1 MGKMN
6 NQRPSRNEQ
15 RTANRNNRQS
25 DGKYWII
32 GSVIVLAL
40 VSIYLFSRNEH
51 KDKLSA
57 EQSITAQ
64 QDSMLT
70 EDDNTQEQIRDPRTI
85 HMDKGENGLYYVPIR
100 VNGQEL
106 KFIFDTGA
114 SSICISSLEANLL
127 LKQGQISED
136 DILGDVQ
143 SSIADGSIVHATH
156 INLREVELAG
166 VTLHDVDAIV
176 SDNDSAPLLLG
187 QSAMSRFGSFKVDYK
202 KQTITFE

>member
-1 MGKMN
+1 MN

-57 EQSITAQ
+57 EQSITTQ

-70 EDDNTQEQIRDPRTI
+70 EDDNTQEQIQGPRTI
-85 HMDKGENGLYYVPIR
+85 HMRKGENGLYYVPIR

-187 QSAMSRFGSFKVDYK
+187 QSAMSRFGAFKVDYK
-202 KQTITFE
+202 KQTITVE

>member
-32 GSVIVLAL
+32 GSVVVLAL

-51 KDKLSA
+51 KDRLSA
-57 EQSITAQ
+57 QQTSTAQ

-70 EDDNTQEQIRDPRTI
+70 EDDKGQEQIRSPRTI
-85 HMDKGENGLYYVPIR
+85 HMRKGDGGVYYVPMR

-106 KFIFDTGA
+106 EFIFDTGA
-114 SSICISSLEANLL
+114 SSICISRLEAALL
-127 LKQGQISED
+127 LKQGRISAEDQIGESQAT
-136 DILGDVQ
+136 L
-143 SSIADGSIVHATH
+143 ADGSTDHGTR

-166 VTLHDVDAIV
+166 VTLRDVEADI
-176 SDNDSAPLLLG
+176 SDNTSAPLLLG

>member
-1 MGKMN
+1 MGKTN

-51 KDKLSA
+51 KDRLSA
-57 EQSITAQ
+57 QQTSTAQ

-70 EDDNTQEQIRDPRTI
+70 EDDKGQEQIQGSRTI
-85 HMDKGENGLYYVPIR
+85 HMRKGEDGVYYVPMR

-106 KFIFDTGA
+106 EFVFDTGA
-114 SSICISSLEANLL
+114 SSIYIYRLEAALL
-127 LKQGQISED
+127 LKQGRISAED
-136 DILGDVQ
+136 KTGESQ
-143 SSIADGSIVHATH
+143 ATIADGSTVHGTR

-166 VTLHDVDAIV
+166 VTLHDVEADI

-187 QSAMSRFGSFKVDYK
+187 QSAMSRFGAFKVDYK

>member
-51 KDKLSA
+51 KDRLSA
-57 EQSITAQ
+57 QQTSTAQ

-70 EDDNTQEQIRDPRTI
+70 EDDNTQEQIRGPRTI
-85 HMDKGENGLYYVPIR
+85 HMRKEEPGEYYVPMR

-106 KFIFDTGA
+106 EFIFDTGA
-114 SSICISSLEANLL
+114 SSICISRLEAALL
-127 LKQGQISED
+127 LKQGKISKD
-136 DILGDVQ
+136 DIIGESQTIL
-143 SSIADGSIVHATH
+143 ADGSTDHGTR

-166 VTLHDVDAIV
+166 VILRDVEAYI
-176 SDNDSAPLLLG
+176 SDNDSAALLLG
-187 QSAMSRFGSFKVDYK
+187 QSAMSRFGAFKVDYK

>member
-1 MGKMN
+1 MGKTN

-51 KDKLSA
+51 KDRLSA
-57 EQSITAQ
+57 QQTSTAQ

-70 EDDNTQEQIRDPRTI
+70 EDDNGQEQIRGPRTI
-85 HMDKGENGLYYVPIR
+85 HMRKGDGGVYYVPMR

-106 KFIFDTGA
+106 EFCFDTGA
-114 SSICISSLEANLL
+114 GTIYISRLEVALL
-127 LKQGQISED
+127 LKQGQVSED
-136 DILGDVQ
+136 DIVGDVQ
-143 SSIADGSIVHATH
+143 SLIADGSTVHGTR

-166 VTLHDVDAIV
+166 VTLHDVDAVV

-187 QSAMSRFGSFKVDYK
+187 QSAMSRFGAFKVDYK

>member
-1 MGKMN
+1 MGKTN

-70 EDDNTQEQIRDPRTI
+70 EDDNGQEQIRGPRTI
-85 HMDKGENGLYYVPIR
+85 HMRKEEPGEYYVPMR

>member
-1 MGKMN
+1 MN

-51 KDKLSA
+51 KDRLSA
-57 EQSITAQ
+57 QQPSTAQ

-70 EDDNTQEQIRDPRTI
+70 EDDNTQEQIRGPRTI

-187 QSAMSRFGSFKVDYK
+187 QSAMSRFGAFKVDYK

>member
-51 KDKLSA
+51 KDRLSA
-57 EQSITAQ
+57 QQTSTAQ

-70 EDDNTQEQIRDPRTI
+70 EDDNNQAQIRGPRTI
-85 HMDKGENGLYYVPIR
+85 HMRKEEPGEYYVPMR

-106 KFIFDTGA
+106 EFIFDTGA
-114 SSICISSLEANLL
+114 SSICISRLEAALL
-127 LKQGQISED
+127 LKQGKISKD
-136 DILGDVQ
+136 DIIGESQ
-143 SSIADGSIVHATH
+143 SILADGSTGHGTR

-166 VTLHDVDAIV
+166 VVLRDVEAYI
-176 SDNDSAPLLLG
+176 SDNDSAALLLG

>member
-51 KDKLSA
+51 KDRLSA
-57 EQSITAQ
+57 QQTSTAQ

-127 LKQGQISED
+127 LKQGQISKD

-187 QSAMSRFGSFKVDYK
+187 QSAMSRFGAFKVDYK

>member
-1 MGKMN
+1 MN

-51 KDKLSA
+51 KDRLSA
-57 EQSITAQ
+57 QQTSTAQ

-70 EDDNTQEQIRDPRTI
+70 EDDNTQEQIRGPRTI

-176 SDNDSAPLLLG
+176 SDNDSAPLHLG
-187 QSAMSRFGSFKVDYK
+187 QSAMSRFGAFKVDYK

>member
-1 MGKMN
+1 MN

-70 EDDNTQEQIRDPRTI
+70 EDDNTQEQIRGPRTI

-114 SSICISSLEANLL
+114 SSICISRLEVALL

-136 DILGDVQ
+136 DIVGDVQ
-143 SSIADGSIVHATH
+143 SLIADGSTVHGTR

-166 VTLHDVDAIV
+166 VTLHDVDAVV

>member
-57 EQSITAQ
+57 EQSITTQ

-70 EDDNTQEQIRDPRTI
+70 EDDNTQEQIQGPRTI
-85 HMDKGENGLYYVPIR
+85 HMRKGENGLYYVPIR

-187 QSAMSRFGSFKVDYK
+187 QSAMSRFGAFKVDYK
-202 KQTITFE
+202 KQTITVE

>member
-1 MGKMN
+1 MN

-70 EDDNTQEQIRDPRTI
+70 EDDNTQEQIRGPRTI

-127 LKQGQISED
+127 LKQGQISKD